1 MLDDPIPRLKEQLRQ
16 AILADVGRLNQ
27 LVAAHM
33 LRVDQ
38 ARMSNIELGRLERF
52 SLQKL
57 IRLLARLNRRV
68 DLAVV
73 VVGPLPGRG
82 YEALW
87 EARERA
93 LALRARMEARQHAIG
108 KTGKSLVEV
117 DAIAKTDN
125 RLLEKDASI
134 RIAPDKTTIIF

>member
-1 MLDDPIPRLKEQLRQ
+1 MIDDPIPRLKEQLRQ

-27 LVAAHM
+27 RVAAHM
-33 LRVDQ
+33 VGVDE

-57 IRLLARLNRRV
+57 IRLLGRLNRRV
-68 DLAVV
+68 DLTVV

-87 EARERA
+87 EAREKV
-93 LALRARMEARQHAIG
+93 LALRARWDAQ
-108 KTGKSLVEV
+108 K
-117 DAIAKTDN
+117 DAIAKTGN
-125 RLLEKDASI
+125 RLVEKDASI
-134 RIAPDKTTIIF
+134 RIAPDKTDIIF

>member
-1 MLDDPIPRLKEQLRQ
+1 MVDDPIPRLKAQLRQ

-33 LRVDQ
+33 LGVDQ

-68 DLAVV
+68 DLTVV

-87 EARERA
+87 EARKSTR
-93 LALRARMEARQHAIG
+93 LARTNGGSATCYWQNWQESRGGGCYCQ
-108 KTGKSLVEV
+108 
-117 DAIAKTDN
+117 N
-125 RLLEKDASI
+125 
-134 RIAPDKTTIIF
+134 

>member
-1 MLDDPIPRLKEQLRQ
+1 MVDDPIPRLKAQLRQ

-33 LRVDQ
+33 LGVDQ

-68 DLAVV
+68 DLV

-134 RIAPDKTTIIF
+134 RIPPDKTTIIF